1 MSKLKGISLDKYIAK
16 KFLTKVNNANS
27 EGINFTLTLFQ
38 FKKILS
44 RDKCF
49 YTDVIMNKVMGESNN
64 WNDLTL
70 DRIDNN
76 IGYVYGNVVACTR
89 AANNLKGIWENPTF
103 DITVE
108 NARDIATKTIAMLKK
123 LNNKEK

>member
-1 MSKLKGISLDKYIAK
+1 
-16 KFLTKVNNANS
+16 
-27 EGINFTLTLFQ
+27 
-38 FKKILS
+38 
-44 RDKCF
+44 
-49 YTDVIMNKVMGESNN
+49 MNKVMGESNS